1 MESCTSFAFFGL
13 CPADPE
19 DGMPGDVETSWVE
32 LPCFNLF
39 FLLFLSLK
47 ADSETEIPTNFSQSL
62 ERVTQGNNCHE
73 IAETEI
79 PEGPFGLRGSGG
91 E

>member
-19 DGMPGDVETSWVE
+19 DGMPGDVETSCVE

-47 ADSETEIPTNFSQSL
+47 ADSETEVPTNSHNHENKSHKEIIVMKSQKLKSL
-62 ERVTQGNNCHE
+62 RAHLN
-73 IAETEI
+73 
-79 PEGPFGLRGSGG
+79 
-91 E
+91 